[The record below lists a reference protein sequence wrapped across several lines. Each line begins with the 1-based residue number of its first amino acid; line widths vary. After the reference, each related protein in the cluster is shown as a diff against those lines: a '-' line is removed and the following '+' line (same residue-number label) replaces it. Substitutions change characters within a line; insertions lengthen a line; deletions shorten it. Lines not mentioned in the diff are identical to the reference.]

1 MPCTTEAMEIF
12 RKSKILVGPGKA
24 ANVGGVAVA
33 GYEVV
38 QNNSRIQWT
47 PEEVDMKLQEI
58 MKDIYHKSIK
68 AANDYGFSKGNPQA
82 LVHGANI
89 AGFLRVAQAMLEQGC
104 V

>member
-1 MPCTTEAMEIF
+1 MPQVMFSAVMGRCQ
-12 RKSKILVGPGKA
+12 
-24 ANVGGVAVA
+24 VAVA

-68 AANDYGFSKGNPQA
+68 AANDYGFSKGNPQ
-82 LVHGANI
+82 
-89 AGFLRVAQAMLEQGC
+89 
-104 V
+104 